1 MINMSRTS
9 PPLATV
15 TVTDALVT
23 ALRARILDGDVPPGA
38 ALPEVEV
45 ARDYR
50 VSRPTA
56 KSALRALT
64 HEGLLRQDP
73 HHAARV
79 PALSAVDITD
89 LFLIRTPLELAAVE
103 LVSAGSVPGR
113 SLGLRRAA
121 DAVRQLRGLDR
132 DAPHSAFVAADLRF
146 HRELVDLAESPRLS
160 RIYEGL
166 HGEIHLCMVQTRLAL
181 GRERIAREHTRI
193 LRAVEQG
200 GIDGARELMRGHL
213 DGARDALLARM
224 SGASSA
230 PRTGPRRT
238 SP

>member
-1 MINMSRTS
+1 MIDMQRTS

-15 TVTDALVT
+15 TVTDALV
-23 ALRARILDGDVPPGA
+23 AAVRARILDGDLPPGS

-45 ARDYR
+45 ARDYG

-56 KSALRALT
+56 KTALRTLV
-64 HEGLLRQDP
+64 HEGLLRHDP

-79 PALSAVDITD
+79 PALSGADIAD

-103 LVSAGSVPGR
+103 LVCDTAAPGR
-113 SLGLRRAA
+113 PTALRGAA
-121 DAVRQLRGLDR
+121 LAVRELRGLDR

-146 HRELVDLAESPRLS
+146 HRELVDLAGSPRLS

-181 GRERIAREHTRI
+181 GRERIAREHARI

-200 GIDGARELMRGHL
+200 GAEAALALMRGHL
-213 DGARDALLARM
+213 DGARDALLAGM
-224 SGASSA
+224 SASTS
-230 PRTGPRRT
+230 TVDRT
-238 SP
+238 SPSPS